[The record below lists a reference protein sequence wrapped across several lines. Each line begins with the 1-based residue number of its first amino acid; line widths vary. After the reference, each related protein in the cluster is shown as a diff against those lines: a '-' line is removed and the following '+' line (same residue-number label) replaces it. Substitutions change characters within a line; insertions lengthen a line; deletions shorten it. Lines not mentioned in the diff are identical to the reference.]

1 MSILEESVAADS
13 AANRR
18 RGRKMPELLAPVG
31 SFETFMAAL
40 DGGADAVY
48 LGLKK
53 FSARVRAENFTLAD
67 LELMTLYAH
76 QRQVRVYVALNTLIR
91 HDELAEIYS
100 ILNAL
105 LRINVDAVIV
115 QDLGLVNILR
125 RDFPDLAIHL
135 STQLTIHN
143 AAGAAVM
150 AARGCERVV
159 LGRELSL
166 DEINQV
172 ACQSPLELE
181 LFVYGALCVSV
192 AGLCQFSSFFGGQSA
207 NRGRCSQPCRRPYRY
222 AGEEGYFFSPADF
235 SALEF
240 LPELVKSGVAS
251 CKIEG
256 RMKGSQYVKVVV
268 SVFRRALDE
277 IEQSGKLASVNLKA
291 YRNELKE
298 AYARPTT
305 SANLAG
311 RYPDTIIEPKRAAT
325 IGVVVGKVRRVS
337 REGGR
342 KKAQAGGSWRIILR
356 SSRALA
362 AGDRLK
368 VIRQGK
374 DGRDNSFTLKEGEFK
389 VEKRRS
395 GKGAGNIF
403 SLELP
408 FVCQVG
414 DLLVK
419 VGSRDSYGRRGSAR
433 IRRDLETAVAGLSEK
448 NSGKSTRISYRPARW
463 LSLPEAKTG
472 SLRASQKATRVQN
485 EGQQLRSVEWLV
497 KLSDFNA
504 ARPFLKRRGAGVA
517 LELNGRVKAA
527 IFRRESDLGR
537 RFPKLE
543 WSLPP
548 LNYPGREHLLGEVVK
563 RLAGAGFRR
572 FHLNGLDQLELFST
586 LDIPT
591 AEFRLATGPFLHATN
606 QAALSFYA
614 EHGISALHLSPELDE
629 NSINSLRALP
639 GSTLS
644 LTVFS
649 FLPLLIT
656 RVPLALDR
664 RGKTFISSRREE
676 IIASKR
682 DGLTVLTSGTP
693 FSLLNQLKSLRN
705 PDISCKIIDLTYAPD
720 TFDLRRFHQPQSFR
734 IDDLDTSSYNFTR
747 SLI

>member
-1 MSILEESVAADS
+1 VSISEESVAANS
-13 AANRR
+13 VASWSC
-18 RGRKMPELLAPVG
+18 GRKIPELLAPVG

-67 LELMTLYAH
+67 LELMICYAH

-105 LRINVDAVIV
+105 LRIKVDAVIV

-143 AAGAAVM
+143 AAGVAVM
-150 AARGCERVV
+150 AARGCKRVV

-172 ACQSPLELE
+172 ARQSPLELE

-235 SALEF
+235 NALEF

-277 IEQSGKLASVNLKA
+277 IKKSGKLAPVNLKA
-291 YRNELKE
+291 YKNELKE

-325 IGVVVGKVRRVS
+325 IGAVIGKVRRVS
-337 REGGR
+337 REGDR
-342 KKAQAGGSWRIILR
+342 KKGKAGGSWRVILR
-356 SSRALA
+356 SSRSLL

-408 FVCQVG
+408 FACQVG

-448 NSGKSTRISYRPARW
+448 NTGKSTRISYRPARW

-472 SLRASQKATRVQN
+472 SLRASQKATVVQDK
-485 EGQQLRSVEWLV
+485 GKPQTAEWLL

-527 IFRRESDLGR
+527 IFRREPDLGR
-537 RFPKLE
+537 RFPRLE

-572 FHLNGLDQLELFST
+572 FHLNGLDQLALFSA
-586 LDIPT
+586 LDIPA

-614 EHGISALHLSPELDE
+614 EHGFSALHLSPELDE

-639 GSTLS
+639 GSTLC

-656 RVPLALDR
+656 RVPLTLDR

-720 TFDLRRFHQPQSFR
+720 SFDLRRFHHPQRFR
-734 IDDLDTSSYNFTR
+734 IDDLDTSSYNFSR
-747 SLI
+747 NLI